1 MEIREMHIAI
11 VEDNPH
17 DAFQLKQM
25 LQDSQ
30 RNSYSPVFFQIQEY
44 FSIEDAACDLAERS
58 FDVILL
64 DLMLPDSH
72 GLDTLRRITGYV
84 DKIPTILL
92 TGLSDDRIAMEAVKL
107 GAQDFLVKGQFN
119 ENMLLRSISYAMER
133 HKLVRESK
141 ENEARLKSIY
151 SQSPMGIA
159 LYEADGTLDFANDA
173 LLKSFGIDNIKKLR
187 AYPLNDAPF
196 IDADSLESID
206 REGSVKYEKRI
217 DFCKLNTLSQNDCV
231 NFYSVV
237 IHKIQT
243 EQAGFLVI
251 LQDITEQREVQNRLR
266 AYNEKIKTELR
277 FAARLQQSGR
287 GAPHLRRPARVGA
300 KGIARRRACVA
311 PQQTGQRAA
320 RLADELHAAKQAL
333 VARHIGQVF
342 RALVK
347 GQQIDVIA
355 PRRQFTRQ
363 VIWDQPV
370 AVIQRKR
377 RAARNKQDIHS
388 VYCRNIKPDRQSTAR
403 IAPRNGR
410 R

>member
-277 FAARLQQSGR
+277 FAARLQQSLEPPDMIDEENYRIYTRYIPCEEIGGDYLEIINNLQLELASPPPR
-287 GAPHLRRPARVGA
+287 KKTAPAFGL
-300 KGIARRRACVA
+300 A
-311 PQQTGQRAA
+311 PPSSR
-320 RLADELHAAKQAL
+320 
-333 VARHIGQVF
+333 
-342 RALVK
+342 
-347 GQQIDVIA
+347 
-355 PRRQFTRQ
+355 
-363 VIWDQPV
+363 
-370 AVIQRKR
+370 
-377 RAARNKQDIHS
+377 
-388 VYCRNIKPDRQSTAR
+388 
-403 IAPRNGR
+403 
-410 R
+410 